1 MIQSFLVELAPD
13 ENGHVFVVF
22 DTIFEHRRVATACGV
37 GRMERGEVLLTPVAQ
52 ATLNALAAYTGGDNA
67 GAVHLVEVATVAA
80 APIRVRKALKAAD
93 DKDAVF
99 FVCRNPQVYDAVVLQ
114 LNPAAADSTELQ

>member
-13 ENGHVFVVF
+13 KNGHVFVVL
-22 DTIFEHRRVATACGV
+22 DTIFEHRRITTACGV

-52 ATLNALAAYTGGDNA
+52 ATLNALVTCTGGDNA
-67 GAVHLVEVATVAA
+67 GAIHLVEIATVAA

-93 DKDAVF
+93 EKDAVF
-99 FVCRNPQVYDAVVLQ
+99 FVCRNPQVYDAVFQQ
-114 LNPAAADSTELQ
+114 LNPAAVDTTELQ